1 MVVAHLLKSL
11 KVELVGSDVGLT
23 HIETVS
29 HARHDARVQK
39 RNLLVLSWVAVD
51 YTAPICPVGG
61 CFDEIVGEGTSRN
74 AGMGEIVSYQSST
87 SRGAGTTIEIVSI
100 GRVTDA
106 HPVDHYSGGISALGN
121 ALTA

>member
-1 MVVAHLLKSL
+1 VVVAHLLKSL

-29 HARHDARVQK
+29 HARHEARVRK
-39 RNLLVLSWVAVD
+39 RNLLILGWVAVD
-51 YTAPICPVGG
+51 HAASISPVGG
-61 CFDEIVGEGTSRN
+61 CLDEIVGEGTSRN
-74 AGMGEIVSYQSST
+74 TLMGEVVSYQSSA
-87 SRGAGTTIEIVSI
+87 SRGAGTTIEVVSI